1 MTFGGTELALG
12 ATAFVASFTA
22 GLSGFAFG
30 LVALGL
36 WLHFIEPAVAGPL
49 VVLCS
54 LTGQLITTIALRRS
68 FRVDLAW
75 PFILGG
81 VFGVPF
87 GVMALKF
94 ADPGPL
100 KRGFGLF
107 LVAYVAYA
115 LLRPPLRPII
125 AGGRLA
131 DGGIGIVGGVMGGM
145 AGLSGAIP
153 VLWCDLRGWGKEIGR
168 GVYQPFNIAMQ
179 VVALAGLAVAGL
191 LGDAVWAAF
200 AVCLPGVVLGTL
212 VGLKLYA
219 RVDDRQFR
227 LIVMWL
233 VLASGVV
240 LTV

>member
-1 MTFGGTELALG
+1 MTFDTTELALA
-12 ATAFVASFTA
+12 ATALVASFTS

-36 WLHFIEPAVAGPL
+36 WLHFVEPAVAGPL

-68 FRVDLAW
+68 FRADLAW

-81 VFGVPF
+81 AFGVPL
-87 GVMALKF
+87 GVLALKF
-94 ADPGPL
+94 ADPSPL
-100 KRGFGLF
+100 KRGFGVF
-107 LVAYVAYA
+107 LVAYAVYA
-115 LLRPPLRPII
+115 LLRPPLRPLL

-131 DGGIGIVGGVMGGM
+131 DGGIGMVGGAMGGL

-179 VVALAGLAVAGL
+179 VLAVAVLAVAGL
-191 LGDAVWAAF
+191 LTQPIWTAF
-200 AVCLPGVVLGTL
+200 AVCLPGVITGTL
-212 VGLKLYA
+212 IGLRLYA
-219 RVDDRQFR
+219 HVDDRQFR
-227 LIVMWL
+227 AIVLWL
-233 VLASGVV
+233 VLASGVT
-240 LTV
+240 LAI

>member
-1 MTFGGTELALG
+1 MTFGTTELVLG
-12 ATAFVASFTA
+12 ATAFVASFTS

-36 WLHFIEPAVAGPL
+36 WLHFIEPVVAGPL
-49 VVLCS
+49 VVLGS

-68 FRVDLAW
+68 FRPDLAW

-81 VFGVPF
+81 AFGIPF
-87 GVMALKF
+87 GVLLLKF

-100 KRGFGLF
+100 KRGFGIF
-107 LVAYVAYA
+107 LVVYVAYA
-115 LLRPPLRPII
+115 LLRPPLRPVL

-131 DGGIGIVGGVMGGM
+131 DGGVGMVGGVMGGI

-168 GVYQPFNIAMQ
+168 GVYQPFNLVMQ
-179 VVALAGLAVAGL
+179 MLALTGMAVAGL
-191 LGDAVWAAF
+191 LTEAVWNAF
-200 AVCLPGVVLGTL
+200 AVCLPCLVAGTL
-212 VGLKLYA
+212 IGLKLYA

-227 LIVMWL
+227 MIILWL
-233 VLASGVV
+233 VLISGVV